1 MKSSTERPENS
12 EAQSSEAGSSKKS
25 VTFNM
30 AKIFAGS
37 SEMGVEFTVPLLD
50 DGALYSGI
58 GISELK
64 ILSPYLRAKWSGNLY
79 PLPDSI
85 SDRNHWQYGT
95 GSHSSESRRMLGSEM
110 LSASLADGT
119 IVNINHIV
127 IEGSS
132 QWIIGRHVTAK
143 CDIIHTNGN

>member
-1 MKSSTERPENS
+1 MKSSTERPENP
-12 EAQSSEAGSSKKS
+12 EAQSSEAGTSKKS

-30 AKIFAGS
+30 AKLVAGS
-37 SEMGVEFTVPLLD
+37 SEIGGEFTGPLLD

-64 ILSPYLRAKWSGNLY
+64 RLSSYLRTQWSGKLY

-85 SDRNHWQYGT
+85 SDRNHRQYGT

-119 IVNINHIV
+119 IVNINHIL

-132 QWIIGRHVTAK
+132 QCVLVAM
-143 CDIIHTNGN
+143 